1 VSGPLISPPRPAVSS
16 RQVVLVAL
24 ALVVGFVFVRL
35 VLATSVA
42 GFTVAG
48 DRFVDPALTPE
59 RLPVTHESGG
69 YDGQF
74 VYRLALEPWTQ
85 QRTDYGITLD
95 NPAYRQQRIA
105 TPALAWAVGLLPGVS
120 TVLALLLVNVAA
132 LTVAAAFA
140 VRLAVALGRHPLTG
154 LVLAVPAGMP
164 ISLGRDLT
172 EPVAWAAVLAGL
184 WYARQQRWPAT
195 AAALTV
201 AVLARETSLV
211 VVAGLVAAQLWRL
224 LCRDPRG
231 NRRALA
237 WLAVPAVTAVAWQLV
252 LLRAWGVLPVRSGGA
267 TSFAGLPVLRVLD
280 TLAAGVPGPP
290 VLTAVV
296 TAERDRRA
304 GAVRLRGRG
313 PGHPPGQRDRRR
325 GGRLGAVRPAGCG
338 GRRLDQR
345 RAVPA
350 RGQRGDRAVRPG
362 RAGRPAVAGR
372 LVGIA
377 AGRGDDLRRG
387 AGVCAAA
394 VSGDPGLTGVMAES
408 GRTELWSGRRGDD
421 SERMPEITLAAGL
434 SIRGLTKSYGPVRAV
449 AGIDLDIV
457 AGETVALLG
466 PNGAGKSTTIDMLL
480 GLARPDA
487 GAVTV
492 FGRTPRRPCGPAS
505 SARCC
510 RAAACSR
517 G

>member
-1 VSGPLISPPRPAVSS
+1 MSGPLISPPRPAVSS

-24 ALVVGFVFVRL
+24 ALVVGFVLVRL

-48 DRFVDPALTPE
+48 DRFVDPALTPD
-59 RLPVTHESGG
+59 RLPVTQESGG

-120 TVLALLLVNVAA
+120 TALALLLVNVAA

-140 VRLAVALGRHPLTG
+140 VRLAVALGRHPVAG

-211 VVAGLVAAQLWRL
+211 VVAGLAAAQLWRL
-224 LCRDPRG
+224 LSRDPRG

-252 LLRAWGVLPVRSGGA
+252 LLRAWGVLPVRSGGS

-296 TAERDRRA
+296 TAERVGVLALFGYAAVALATRRA
-304 GAVRLRGRG
+304 GATGGEAVAWALSVLMALAVAGWTSDVQFLRAANEAIGLSVLVALS
-313 PGHPPGQRDRRR
+313 DRRS
-325 GGRLGAVRPAGCG
+325 
-338 GRRLDQR
+338 
-345 RAVPA
+345 
-350 RGQRGDRAVRPG
+350 
-362 RAGRPAVAGR
+362 RAGRWA
-372 LVGIA
+372 L
-377 AGRGDDLRRG
+377 LL
-387 AGVCAAA
+387 AAA
-394 VSGDPGLTGVMAES
+394 MTCG
-408 GRTELWSGRRGDD
+408 
-421 SERMPEITLAAGL
+421 
-434 SIRGLTKSYGPVRAV
+434 
-449 AGIDLDIV
+449 
-457 AGETVALLG
+457 VALEYAL
-466 PNGAGKSTTIDMLL
+466 
-480 GLARPDA
+480 RQ
-487 GAVTV
+487 
-492 FGRTPRRPCGPAS
+492 
-505 SARCC
+505 
-510 RAAACSR
+510 
-517 G
+517 

>member
-1 VSGPLISPPRPAVSS
+1 MSGPLISPPRPAVSS

-24 ALVVGFVFVRL
+24 ALVVGFVLVRL

-48 DRFVDPALTPE
+48 DRFVDPALTPD
-59 RLPVTHESGG
+59 RLPVTQESGG

-120 TVLALLLVNVAA
+120 TALALLLVNVAA

-211 VVAGLVAAQLWRL
+211 VVAGLAAAQLWRL
-224 LCRDPRG
+224 LSGDPRG
-231 NRRALA
+231 NRGALA
-237 WLAVPAVTAVAWQLV
+237 WLAVPAVTAAAWQLV
-252 LLRAWGVLPVRSGGA
+252 LLRAWGVLPVRSGGT
-267 TSFAGLPVLRVLD
+267 TSFAGQPVLRVLD

-296 TAERDRRA
+296 TAERVGVLALFGYAAVALATRRA
-304 GAVRLRGRG
+304 GATGGEAVAWALSVLMALAVAGWTSDVQFLRAANEAIGLSVLVALS
-313 PGHPPGQRDRRR
+313 DRRS
-325 GGRLGAVRPAGCG
+325 
-338 GRRLDQR
+338 
-345 RAVPA
+345 
-350 RGQRGDRAVRPG
+350 
-362 RAGRPAVAGR
+362 RAGRWALLLAAAMTCGVA
-372 LVGIA
+372 LEYA
-377 AGRGDDLRRG
+377 LRR
-387 AGVCAAA
+387 
-394 VSGDPGLTGVMAES
+394 
-408 GRTELWSGRRGDD
+408 
-421 SERMPEITLAAGL
+421 
-434 SIRGLTKSYGPVRAV
+434 
-449 AGIDLDIV
+449 
-457 AGETVALLG
+457 
-466 PNGAGKSTTIDMLL
+466 
-480 GLARPDA
+480 
-487 GAVTV
+487 
-492 FGRTPRRPCGPAS
+492 
-505 SARCC
+505 
-510 RAAACSR
+510 
-517 G
+517 

>member
-1 VSGPLISPPRPAVSS
+1 MSGPLISPPRPAVSS

-24 ALVVGFVFVRL
+24 ALVVGFVLVRL

-48 DRFVDPALTPE
+48 DRFVDPALTPD
-59 RLPVTHESGG
+59 RLPVTQESGG

-120 TVLALLLVNVAA
+120 TALALLLVNVAA

-140 VRLAVALGRHPLTG
+140 VRLAVALGRHPVAG

-211 VVAGLVAAQLWRL
+211 VVAGLAAAQLWRL
-224 LCRDPRG
+224 LSSDPRG
-231 NRRALA
+231 NRGALA

-252 LLRAWGVLPVRSGGA
+252 LLRAWGVLPVRSGGT
-267 TSFAGLPVLRVLD
+267 TSFAGQPVLRVLD

-296 TAERDRRA
+296 TAERVGVLALFGYAAVALATRRA
-304 GAVRLRGRG
+304 GAT
-313 PGHPPGQRDRRR
+313 
-325 GGRLGAVRPAGCG
+325 GGEAVAWA
-338 GRRLDQR
+338 LSVLM
-345 RAVPA
+345 AL
-350 RGQRGDRAVRPG
+350 
-362 RAGRPAVAGR
+362 AVAGWTSDVQFLR
-372 LVGIA
+372 AANEAIGLSVLVA
-377 AGRGDDLRRG
+377 LADRRSRSGRWALLL
-387 AGVCAAA
+387 AAA
-394 VSGDPGLTGVMAES
+394 MTCG
-408 GRTELWSGRRGDD
+408 
-421 SERMPEITLAAGL
+421 
-434 SIRGLTKSYGPVRAV
+434 
-449 AGIDLDIV
+449 
-457 AGETVALLG
+457 VALEYAL
-466 PNGAGKSTTIDMLL
+466 
-480 GLARPDA
+480 RQ
-487 GAVTV
+487 
-492 FGRTPRRPCGPAS
+492 
-505 SARCC
+505 
-510 RAAACSR
+510 
-517 G
+517 

>member
-24 ALVVGFVFVRL
+24 ALVVGFVLVRL

-48 DRFVDPALTPE
+48 DRFVDPALTPD

-105 TPALAWAVGLLPGVS
+105 TPVLAWAVGLLPGVS

-224 LCRDPRG
+224 LSRDPRG

-267 TSFAGLPVLRVLD
+267 TSFAGLPVLRVLY

-296 TAERDRRA
+296 TAERIGVLALFGYAAVALVTRRA
-304 GAVRLRGRG
+304 SATGGEAVAWALSV
-313 PGHPPGQRDRRR
+313 
-325 GGRLGAVRPAGCG
+325 LLA
-338 GRRLDQR
+338 L
-345 RAVPA
+345 
-350 RGQRGDRAVRPG
+350 
-362 RAGRPAVAGR
+362 AVAGWTSDVQFLR
-372 LVGIA
+372 AANEAIGLSVLVA
-377 AGRGDDLRRG
+377 LADRRSRAGWWALLL
-387 AGVCAAA
+387 AAA
-394 VSGDPGLTGVMAES
+394 MTCG
-408 GRTELWSGRRGDD
+408 
-421 SERMPEITLAAGL
+421 
-434 SIRGLTKSYGPVRAV
+434 
-449 AGIDLDIV
+449 
-457 AGETVALLG
+457 VALEYAL
-466 PNGAGKSTTIDMLL
+466 
-480 GLARPDA
+480 RQ
-487 GAVTV
+487 
-492 FGRTPRRPCGPAS
+492 
-505 SARCC
+505 
-510 RAAACSR
+510 
-517 G
+517 

>member
-1 VSGPLISPPRPAVSS
+1 MSGPLISPPRPAVSS

-24 ALVVGFVFVRL
+24 ALVVGFVLVRL

-48 DRFVDPALTPE
+48 DRFVDPALTPD
-59 RLPVTHESGG
+59 RLPVTQESGG

-105 TPALAWAVGLLPGVS
+105 TPALAWAVGLLPGFS

-211 VVAGLVAAQLWRL
+211 VVAGLAAAQLWRL
-224 LCRDPRG
+224 LSSDPRG
-231 NRRALA
+231 NRGALA

-252 LLRAWGVLPVRSGGA
+252 LLRAWGVLPVRSGGT
-267 TSFAGLPVLRVLD
+267 TSFAGQPVLRVLD

-296 TAERDRRA
+296 TAERVGVLALFGYAAVALATRRA
-304 GAVRLRGRG
+304 GATGGEAVAWALSVLMALAVAGWTSDVQFLRAANEAIGLSVLVALS
-313 PGHPPGQRDRRR
+313 DRRS
-325 GGRLGAVRPAGCG
+325 
-338 GRRLDQR
+338 
-345 RAVPA
+345 
-350 RGQRGDRAVRPG
+350 
-362 RAGRPAVAGR
+362 RAGRWALLLAAAMTCGVA
-372 LVGIA
+372 LEYA
-377 AGRGDDLRRG
+377 LRR
-387 AGVCAAA
+387 
-394 VSGDPGLTGVMAES
+394 
-408 GRTELWSGRRGDD
+408 
-421 SERMPEITLAAGL
+421 
-434 SIRGLTKSYGPVRAV
+434 
-449 AGIDLDIV
+449 
-457 AGETVALLG
+457 
-466 PNGAGKSTTIDMLL
+466 
-480 GLARPDA
+480 
-487 GAVTV
+487 
-492 FGRTPRRPCGPAS
+492 
-505 SARCC
+505 
-510 RAAACSR
+510 
-517 G
+517 

>member
-24 ALVVGFVFVRL
+24 ALVVGFVLVRL

-48 DRFVDPALTPE
+48 DRFVDPALTPD
-59 RLPVTHESGG
+59 RLPVTQESGG

-120 TVLALLLVNVAA
+120 TALALLLVNVAA

-140 VRLAVALGRHPLTG
+140 VRLAVALGRHPVAG

-211 VVAGLVAAQLWRL
+211 VVAGLAAAQLWRL
-224 LCRDPRG
+224 LSGDPRG
-231 NRRALA
+231 NRGALA

-252 LLRAWGVLPVRSGGA
+252 LLRAWGVLPVRSGGT
-267 TSFAGLPVLRVLD
+267 TSFAGQPVLRVLD

-296 TAERDRRA
+296 TAERVGVLALFGYAAVALATRRA
-304 GAVRLRGRG
+304 GAT
-313 PGHPPGQRDRRR
+313 
-325 GGRLGAVRPAGCG
+325 GGEAVAWA
-338 GRRLDQR
+338 LSVLM
-345 RAVPA
+345 AL
-350 RGQRGDRAVRPG
+350 
-362 RAGRPAVAGR
+362 AVAGWTSDVQFLR
-372 LVGIA
+372 AANEAIGLSVLVA
-377 AGRGDDLRRG
+377 LADRRSRSGRWALLL
-387 AGVCAAA
+387 AAA
-394 VSGDPGLTGVMAES
+394 MTCG
-408 GRTELWSGRRGDD
+408 
-421 SERMPEITLAAGL
+421 
-434 SIRGLTKSYGPVRAV
+434 
-449 AGIDLDIV
+449 
-457 AGETVALLG
+457 VALEYAL
-466 PNGAGKSTTIDMLL
+466 
-480 GLARPDA
+480 RQ
-487 GAVTV
+487 
-492 FGRTPRRPCGPAS
+492 
-505 SARCC
+505 
-510 RAAACSR
+510 
-517 G
+517 

>member
-1 VSGPLISPPRPAVSS
+1 MSGPLISPPRPAVSS

-24 ALVVGFVFVRL
+24 ALVVGFVLVRL

-48 DRFVDPALTPE
+48 DRFVDPALTPD
-59 RLPVTHESGG
+59 RLPVTQESGG

-120 TVLALLLVNVAA
+120 TALALLLVNVAA

-140 VRLAVALGRHPLTG
+140 VRLAVALGRHPVAG

-211 VVAGLVAAQLWRL
+211 VVAGLAAAQLWRL
-224 LCRDPRG
+224 LSGDPRG
-231 NRRALA
+231 NRGALA

-252 LLRAWGVLPVRSGGA
+252 LLRAWGVLPVRSGGT
-267 TSFAGLPVLRVLD
+267 TSFAGQPVLRVLD

-296 TAERDRRA
+296 TAERVGVLALFGYAAVALATRRA
-304 GAVRLRGRG
+304 GTTGGEAVAWALSVLMALAVAGWTSDVQFLRAANEAIGLSVLVALS
-313 PGHPPGQRDRRR
+313 DRRS
-325 GGRLGAVRPAGCG
+325 
-338 GRRLDQR
+338 
-345 RAVPA
+345 
-350 RGQRGDRAVRPG
+350 
-362 RAGRPAVAGR
+362 RAGRWA
-372 LVGIA
+372 L
-377 AGRGDDLRRG
+377 LL
-387 AGVCAAA
+387 AAA
-394 VSGDPGLTGVMAES
+394 MTCG
-408 GRTELWSGRRGDD
+408 
-421 SERMPEITLAAGL
+421 
-434 SIRGLTKSYGPVRAV
+434 
-449 AGIDLDIV
+449 
-457 AGETVALLG
+457 VALEYAL
-466 PNGAGKSTTIDMLL
+466 
-480 GLARPDA
+480 RQ
-487 GAVTV
+487 
-492 FGRTPRRPCGPAS
+492 
-505 SARCC
+505 
-510 RAAACSR
+510 
-517 G
+517 

>member
-24 ALVVGFVFVRL
+24 ALVVGFVLVRL

-48 DRFVDPALTPE
+48 DRFVDPALTPD
-59 RLPVTHESGG
+59 RLPVTQESGG

-120 TVLALLLVNVAA
+120 TALALLLVNVAA

-140 VRLAVALGRHPLTG
+140 VRLAVALGRHPVAG

-211 VVAGLVAAQLWRL
+211 VVAGLAAAQLWRL
-224 LCRDPRG
+224 LSGDLRG
-231 NRRALA
+231 NRGALA

-252 LLRAWGVLPVRSGGA
+252 LLRAWGVLPVRSGGT
-267 TSFAGLPVLRVLD
+267 TSFAGQPVLRVLD

-296 TAERDRRA
+296 TAERVGVLALFGYAAVALATRRA
-304 GAVRLRGRG
+304 GATGGEAVAWALSVLMALAVAGWTSDVQFLRAANEAIGLSVLVALS
-313 PGHPPGQRDRRR
+313 DRRS
-325 GGRLGAVRPAGCG
+325 
-338 GRRLDQR
+338 
-345 RAVPA
+345 
-350 RGQRGDRAVRPG
+350 
-362 RAGRPAVAGR
+362 RAGRWALLLAAAMTCGVA
-372 LVGIA
+372 LEYA
-377 AGRGDDLRRG
+377 LRR
-387 AGVCAAA
+387 
-394 VSGDPGLTGVMAES
+394 
-408 GRTELWSGRRGDD
+408 
-421 SERMPEITLAAGL
+421 
-434 SIRGLTKSYGPVRAV
+434 
-449 AGIDLDIV
+449 
-457 AGETVALLG
+457 
-466 PNGAGKSTTIDMLL
+466 
-480 GLARPDA
+480 
-487 GAVTV
+487 
-492 FGRTPRRPCGPAS
+492 
-505 SARCC
+505 
-510 RAAACSR
+510 
-517 G
+517 

>member
-24 ALVVGFVFVRL
+24 ALVLGFVLVRL

-48 DRFVDPALTPE
+48 DRFVDPALTPD
-59 RLPVTHESGG
+59 RLPVTQESGG

-120 TVLALLLVNVAA
+120 TALALLLVNVAA

-140 VRLAVALGRHPLTG
+140 VRLAVALGRHPVAG

-211 VVAGLVAAQLWRL
+211 VVAGLAAAQLWRL
-224 LCRDPRG
+224 LSGDLRG
-231 NRRALA
+231 NRGALA

-252 LLRAWGVLPVRSGGA
+252 LLRAWGVLPVRSGGT
-267 TSFAGLPVLRVLD
+267 TSFAGQPVLRVLD

-296 TAERDRRA
+296 TAERVGVLALFGYAAVALATRRA
-304 GAVRLRGRG
+304 GATGGAAVAWALSVLMALAVAGWTSDVQFLRAANEAIGLSVLVALS
-313 PGHPPGQRDRRR
+313 DRRS
-325 GGRLGAVRPAGCG
+325 
-338 GRRLDQR
+338 
-345 RAVPA
+345 
-350 RGQRGDRAVRPG
+350 
-362 RAGRPAVAGR
+362 RAGRWA
-372 LVGIA
+372 L
-377 AGRGDDLRRG
+377 LL
-387 AGVCAAA
+387 AAA
-394 VSGDPGLTGVMAES
+394 MTCG
-408 GRTELWSGRRGDD
+408 
-421 SERMPEITLAAGL
+421 
-434 SIRGLTKSYGPVRAV
+434 
-449 AGIDLDIV
+449 
-457 AGETVALLG
+457 VALEYAL
-466 PNGAGKSTTIDMLL
+466 
-480 GLARPDA
+480 RQ
-487 GAVTV
+487 
-492 FGRTPRRPCGPAS
+492 
-505 SARCC
+505 
-510 RAAACSR
+510 
-517 G
+517 

>member
-24 ALVVGFVFVRL
+24 ALVVGFVLVRL

-48 DRFVDPALTPE
+48 DRFVDPALTPD
-59 RLPVTHESGG
+59 RLPVTQESGG

-120 TVLALLLVNVAA
+120 TALALLLVNVAA

-140 VRLAVALGRHPLTG
+140 VRLAVALGRHPVAG

-211 VVAGLVAAQLWRL
+211 VVAGLAAAQLWRL
-224 LCRDPRG
+224 LSGDLRG
-231 NRRALA
+231 NRGALA

-252 LLRAWGVLPVRSGGA
+252 LLRAWGVLPVRSGGT
-267 TSFAGLPVLRVLD
+267 TSFAGQPVLRVLD

-296 TAERDRRA
+296 TAERVGVLALFGYAAVALATRRA
-304 GAVRLRGRG
+304 GATGGEAVAWALSVLMALAVAGWTSDVQFLRAANEAIGLSVLVALS
-313 PGHPPGQRDRRR
+313 DRRS
-325 GGRLGAVRPAGCG
+325 
-338 GRRLDQR
+338 
-345 RAVPA
+345 
-350 RGQRGDRAVRPG
+350 
-362 RAGRPAVAGR
+362 RAGRWA
-372 LVGIA
+372 L
-377 AGRGDDLRRG
+377 LL
-387 AGVCAAA
+387 AAA
-394 VSGDPGLTGVMAES
+394 MTCG
-408 GRTELWSGRRGDD
+408 
-421 SERMPEITLAAGL
+421 
-434 SIRGLTKSYGPVRAV
+434 
-449 AGIDLDIV
+449 
-457 AGETVALLG
+457 VALEYAL
-466 PNGAGKSTTIDMLL
+466 
-480 GLARPDA
+480 RQ
-487 GAVTV
+487 
-492 FGRTPRRPCGPAS
+492 
-505 SARCC
+505 
-510 RAAACSR
+510 
-517 G
+517 

>member
-24 ALVVGFVFVRL
+24 ALVVGFVLVRL

-48 DRFVDPALTPE
+48 DRFVDPALTPD
-59 RLPVTHESGG
+59 RLPVTQESGG

-120 TVLALLLVNVAA
+120 TALALLLVNVAA

-140 VRLAVALGRHPLTG
+140 VRLAVALGRHPVAG

-211 VVAGLVAAQLWRL
+211 VVAGLAAAQLWRL
-224 LCRDPRG
+224 LSGDPRG
-231 NRRALA
+231 NRGALA

-252 LLRAWGVLPVRSGGA
+252 LLRAWGVLPVRSGGT
-267 TSFAGLPVLRVLD
+267 TSFAGQPVLRVLD

-296 TAERDRRA
+296 TAERVGVLALFGYAAVALATRRA
-304 GAVRLRGRG
+304 GATGGEAVAWALSVLMALAVAGWTSDVQFLRAANEAIGLSVLVALS
-313 PGHPPGQRDRRR
+313 DRRS
-325 GGRLGAVRPAGCG
+325 
-338 GRRLDQR
+338 
-345 RAVPA
+345 
-350 RGQRGDRAVRPG
+350 
-362 RAGRPAVAGR
+362 RAGRWALLLAAAMTCGVA
-372 LVGIA
+372 LEYA
-377 AGRGDDLRRG
+377 LRR
-387 AGVCAAA
+387 
-394 VSGDPGLTGVMAES
+394 
-408 GRTELWSGRRGDD
+408 
-421 SERMPEITLAAGL
+421 
-434 SIRGLTKSYGPVRAV
+434 
-449 AGIDLDIV
+449 
-457 AGETVALLG
+457 
-466 PNGAGKSTTIDMLL
+466 
-480 GLARPDA
+480 
-487 GAVTV
+487 
-492 FGRTPRRPCGPAS
+492 
-505 SARCC
+505 
-510 RAAACSR
+510 
-517 G
+517 

>member
-1 VSGPLISPPRPAVSS
+1 MSGPLISPPRPAVSS

-24 ALVVGFVFVRL
+24 ALVVGFVLVRL

-48 DRFVDPALTPE
+48 DRFVDPALTPD

-120 TVLALLLVNVAA
+120 TALALLLVNVAA

-140 VRLAVALGRHPLTG
+140 VRLAVALGRHPVAG

-211 VVAGLVAAQLWRL
+211 VVAGLAAAQLWRL
-224 LCRDPRG
+224 LSGDLRG
-231 NRRALA
+231 NRGALA

-252 LLRAWGVLPVRSGGA
+252 LLRAWGVLPVRSGGT
-267 TSFAGLPVLRVLD
+267 TSFAGQPVLRVLD

-296 TAERDRRA
+296 TAERVGVLALFGYAAVALATRRA
-304 GAVRLRGRG
+304 GTTGGEAVAWALSV
-313 PGHPPGQRDRRR
+313 
-325 GGRLGAVRPAGCG
+325 LMA
-338 GRRLDQR
+338 L
-345 RAVPA
+345 
-350 RGQRGDRAVRPG
+350 
-362 RAGRPAVAGR
+362 AVAGWTSDVQFLR
-372 LVGIA
+372 AANEAIGLSVLVALADRRSRSGRWALLLA
-377 AGRGDDLRRG
+377 AAMTCGVALEYALRR
-387 AGVCAAA
+387 
-394 VSGDPGLTGVMAES
+394 
-408 GRTELWSGRRGDD
+408 
-421 SERMPEITLAAGL
+421 
-434 SIRGLTKSYGPVRAV
+434 
-449 AGIDLDIV
+449 
-457 AGETVALLG
+457 
-466 PNGAGKSTTIDMLL
+466 
-480 GLARPDA
+480 
-487 GAVTV
+487 
-492 FGRTPRRPCGPAS
+492 
-505 SARCC
+505 
-510 RAAACSR
+510 
-517 G
+517 

>member
-1 VSGPLISPPRPAVSS
+1 MSGPLISPPRPAVSS
-16 RQVVLVAL
+16 RQVVLVAF
-24 ALVVGFVFVRL
+24 ALVVGFVLVRL

-48 DRFVDPALTPE
+48 DRFVDPALTPD
-59 RLPVTHESGG
+59 RLPVTQESGG

-120 TVLALLLVNVAA
+120 TALALLLVNVAA

-140 VRLAVALGRHPLTG
+140 VRLAVALGRHPVAG

-211 VVAGLVAAQLWRL
+211 VVAGLAAAQLWRL
-224 LCRDPRG
+224 LSGDPRG
-231 NRRALA
+231 NRGALA

-252 LLRAWGVLPVRSGGA
+252 LLRAWGVLPVRSGGT
-267 TSFAGLPVLRVLD
+267 TSFAGQPVLRVLD

-296 TAERDRRA
+296 TAERVGVLALFGYAAVALATRRA
-304 GAVRLRGRG
+304 GATGGEAVAWALSVLMALAVAGWTSDVQFLRAANEAIGLSVLVALS
-313 PGHPPGQRDRRR
+313 DRRS
-325 GGRLGAVRPAGCG
+325 
-338 GRRLDQR
+338 
-345 RAVPA
+345 
-350 RGQRGDRAVRPG
+350 
-362 RAGRPAVAGR
+362 RAGRWALLLAAAMTCGVA
-372 LVGIA
+372 LEYA
-377 AGRGDDLRRG
+377 LRR
-387 AGVCAAA
+387 
-394 VSGDPGLTGVMAES
+394 
-408 GRTELWSGRRGDD
+408 
-421 SERMPEITLAAGL
+421 
-434 SIRGLTKSYGPVRAV
+434 
-449 AGIDLDIV
+449 
-457 AGETVALLG
+457 
-466 PNGAGKSTTIDMLL
+466 
-480 GLARPDA
+480 
-487 GAVTV
+487 
-492 FGRTPRRPCGPAS
+492 
-505 SARCC
+505 
-510 RAAACSR
+510 
-517 G
+517 

>member
-16 RQVVLVAL
+16 RQVVLVAF
-24 ALVVGFVFVRL
+24 ALVVGFVLVRL

-48 DRFVDPALTPE
+48 DRFVDPALTPD
-59 RLPVTHESGG
+59 RLPVTAESGG

-120 TVLALLLVNVAA
+120 TALALLLVNVAA

-140 VRLAVALGRHPLTG
+140 VRLAVALGRHPVAG

-211 VVAGLVAAQLWRL
+211 VVAGLAAAQLWRL
-224 LCRDPRG
+224 LSGDPRG
-231 NRRALA
+231 NRGALA

-252 LLRAWGVLPVRSGGA
+252 LLRAWGVLPVRSGGT
-267 TSFAGLPVLRVLD
+267 TSFAGQPVLRVLD

-296 TAERDRRA
+296 TAERVGVLALFGYAAVALATRRA
-304 GAVRLRGRG
+304 GATGGEAVAWALSVLMALAVAGWTSDVQFLRAANEAIGLSVLVALS
-313 PGHPPGQRDRRR
+313 DRRS
-325 GGRLGAVRPAGCG
+325 
-338 GRRLDQR
+338 
-345 RAVPA
+345 
-350 RGQRGDRAVRPG
+350 
-362 RAGRPAVAGR
+362 RAGRWALLLAAAMTCGVA
-372 LVGIA
+372 LEYA
-377 AGRGDDLRRG
+377 LRR
-387 AGVCAAA
+387 
-394 VSGDPGLTGVMAES
+394 
-408 GRTELWSGRRGDD
+408 
-421 SERMPEITLAAGL
+421 
-434 SIRGLTKSYGPVRAV
+434 
-449 AGIDLDIV
+449 
-457 AGETVALLG
+457 
-466 PNGAGKSTTIDMLL
+466 
-480 GLARPDA
+480 
-487 GAVTV
+487 
-492 FGRTPRRPCGPAS
+492 
-505 SARCC
+505 
-510 RAAACSR
+510 
-517 G
+517 

>member
-24 ALVVGFVFVRL
+24 ALVVGFVLVRL

-48 DRFVDPALTPE
+48 DRFVDPALTPD
-59 RLPVTHESGG
+59 RLPVTQESGG

-74 VYRLALEPWTQ
+74 VYRLALQPWTQ

-120 TVLALLLVNVAA
+120 TALALLLVNVAA

-140 VRLAVALGRHPLTG
+140 VRLAVALGRQPVAG

-211 VVAGLVAAQLWRL
+211 VVAGLAAAQLWRL
-224 LCRDPRG
+224 LSGDPRG
-231 NRRALA
+231 NRGALA

-252 LLRAWGVLPVRSGGA
+252 LLRAWGVLPVRSGGT
-267 TSFAGLPVLRVLD
+267 TSFAGQPVLRVLD

-296 TAERDRRA
+296 TAERIGVLALFGYAAVALATRRA
-304 GAVRLRGRG
+304 GTTGGEAVAWALSVLMALAVAGWTSDVQFLRAANEAIGLSVLVALS
-313 PGHPPGQRDRRR
+313 DRRS
-325 GGRLGAVRPAGCG
+325 
-338 GRRLDQR
+338 
-345 RAVPA
+345 
-350 RGQRGDRAVRPG
+350 
-362 RAGRPAVAGR
+362 RAGRWA
-372 LVGIA
+372 L
-377 AGRGDDLRRG
+377 LL
-387 AGVCAAA
+387 AAA
-394 VSGDPGLTGVMAES
+394 MTCG
-408 GRTELWSGRRGDD
+408 
-421 SERMPEITLAAGL
+421 
-434 SIRGLTKSYGPVRAV
+434 
-449 AGIDLDIV
+449 
-457 AGETVALLG
+457 VALEYAL
-466 PNGAGKSTTIDMLL
+466 
-480 GLARPDA
+480 RQ
-487 GAVTV
+487 
-492 FGRTPRRPCGPAS
+492 
-505 SARCC
+505 
-510 RAAACSR
+510 
-517 G
+517 

>member
-1 VSGPLISPPRPAVSS
+1 MSGPLISPPRPAVSS

-24 ALVVGFVFVRL
+24 ALVVGFVLVRL

-48 DRFVDPALTPE
+48 DRFVDPALTPD

-201 AVLARETSLV
+201 AALARETSLV

-224 LCRDPRG
+224 LSRDPRG

-290 VLTAVV
+290 VLTVVV
-296 TAERDRRA
+296 TAERIGVLALFGYAAVALVTRRASATGGEAVAWALSVLLALAVAGWTSDVQFLRAANEAIGLSVLVALADRRS
-304 GAVRLRGRG
+304 
-313 PGHPPGQRDRRR
+313 
-325 GGRLGAVRPAGCG
+325 
-338 GRRLDQR
+338 
-345 RAVPA
+345 
-350 RGQRGDRAVRPG
+350 
-362 RAGRPAVAGR
+362 RAGRWA
-372 LVGIA
+372 L
-377 AGRGDDLRRG
+377 LL
-387 AGVCAAA
+387 AAA
-394 VSGDPGLTGVMAES
+394 MTCG
-408 GRTELWSGRRGDD
+408 
-421 SERMPEITLAAGL
+421 
-434 SIRGLTKSYGPVRAV
+434 
-449 AGIDLDIV
+449 
-457 AGETVALLG
+457 VALEYAL
-466 PNGAGKSTTIDMLL
+466 
-480 GLARPDA
+480 RQ
-487 GAVTV
+487 
-492 FGRTPRRPCGPAS
+492 
-505 SARCC
+505 
-510 RAAACSR
+510 
-517 G
+517 

>member
-1 VSGPLISPPRPAVSS
+1 MSGPLISPPRPAVSS

-24 ALVVGFVFVRL
+24 ALVVGFVLVRL

-48 DRFVDPALTPE
+48 DRFVDPALTPD
-59 RLPVTHESGG
+59 RLPVTQESGG

-74 VYRLALEPWTQ
+74 VYRLALQPWTQ

-120 TVLALLLVNVAA
+120 TALALLLVNVAA

-140 VRLAVALGRHPLTG
+140 VRLAVALGRHPVAG

-211 VVAGLVAAQLWRL
+211 VVAGLAAAQLWRL
-224 LCRDPRG
+224 LSGDPRG
-231 NRRALA
+231 NRGALA

-252 LLRAWGVLPVRSGGA
+252 LLRAWGVLPVRSGGT
-267 TSFAGLPVLRVLD
+267 TSFAGQPVLRVLD

-296 TAERDRRA
+296 TAERVGVLALFGYAAVALVTRRA
-304 GAVRLRGRG
+304 SATGGEAVAWALSV
-313 PGHPPGQRDRRR
+313 
-325 GGRLGAVRPAGCG
+325 LMA
-338 GRRLDQR
+338 L
-345 RAVPA
+345 
-350 RGQRGDRAVRPG
+350 
-362 RAGRPAVAGR
+362 AVAGWTSDVQFLR
-372 LVGIA
+372 AANEAIGLSVLVALSDRRSG
-377 AGRGDDLRRG
+377 AGRWALLL
-387 AGVCAAA
+387 AAA
-394 VSGDPGLTGVMAES
+394 MTCG
-408 GRTELWSGRRGDD
+408 
-421 SERMPEITLAAGL
+421 
-434 SIRGLTKSYGPVRAV
+434 
-449 AGIDLDIV
+449 
-457 AGETVALLG
+457 VALEYAL
-466 PNGAGKSTTIDMLL
+466 
-480 GLARPDA
+480 RQ
-487 GAVTV
+487 
-492 FGRTPRRPCGPAS
+492 
-505 SARCC
+505 
-510 RAAACSR
+510 
-517 G
+517 

>member
-1 VSGPLISPPRPAVSS
+1 MSGPLISPPRPAVSS

-24 ALVVGFVFVRL
+24 ALVVGFVLVRL

-48 DRFVDPALTPE
+48 DRFVDPALTPD
-59 RLPVTHESGG
+59 RLPVTQESGG

-74 VYRLALEPWTQ
+74 VYRLALQPWTQ

-120 TVLALLLVNVAA
+120 TALALLLVNVAA

-211 VVAGLVAAQLWRL
+211 VVAGLAAAQLWRL
-224 LCRDPRG
+224 LSRDPRG

-252 LLRAWGVLPVRSGGA
+252 LLRAWGVLPVRSGGT
-267 TSFAGLPVLRVLD
+267 TSFAGQPVLRVLD

-296 TAERDRRA
+296 TAERVGVLALFGYAAVALATRRA
-304 GAVRLRGRG
+304 GATGGEAVAWALSVLMALAVAGWTSDVQFLRAANEAIGLSVLVALS
-313 PGHPPGQRDRRR
+313 DRRS
-325 GGRLGAVRPAGCG
+325 
-338 GRRLDQR
+338 
-345 RAVPA
+345 
-350 RGQRGDRAVRPG
+350 
-362 RAGRPAVAGR
+362 RAGRWA
-372 LVGIA
+372 L
-377 AGRGDDLRRG
+377 LL
-387 AGVCAAA
+387 AAA
-394 VSGDPGLTGVMAES
+394 MTCG
-408 GRTELWSGRRGDD
+408 
-421 SERMPEITLAAGL
+421 
-434 SIRGLTKSYGPVRAV
+434 
-449 AGIDLDIV
+449 
-457 AGETVALLG
+457 VALEYAL
-466 PNGAGKSTTIDMLL
+466 
-480 GLARPDA
+480 RQ
-487 GAVTV
+487 
-492 FGRTPRRPCGPAS
+492 
-505 SARCC
+505 
-510 RAAACSR
+510 
-517 G
+517 

>member
-1 VSGPLISPPRPAVSS
+1 MSGPLISPPRPAVSS

-24 ALVVGFVFVRL
+24 ALVLGFVLVRL

-48 DRFVDPALTPE
+48 DRFVDPALTPD
-59 RLPVTHESGG
+59 RLPVTQESGG

-120 TVLALLLVNVAA
+120 TALALLLVNVAA

-140 VRLAVALGRHPLTG
+140 VRLAVALGRHPVAG

-211 VVAGLVAAQLWRL
+211 VVAGLAAAQLWRL
-224 LCRDPRG
+224 LSGDPRG
-231 NRRALA
+231 NRGALA

-252 LLRAWGVLPVRSGGA
+252 LLRAWGVLPVRSGGT
-267 TSFAGLPVLRVLD
+267 TSFAGQPVLRVLD

-296 TAERDRRA
+296 TAERVGVLALFGYAAVALATRRA
-304 GAVRLRGRG
+304 GAT
-313 PGHPPGQRDRRR
+313 
-325 GGRLGAVRPAGCG
+325 GGEAVAWA
-338 GRRLDQR
+338 LSVLM
-345 RAVPA
+345 AL
-350 RGQRGDRAVRPG
+350 
-362 RAGRPAVAGR
+362 AVAGWTSDVQFLR
-372 LVGIA
+372 AANEAIGLSVLVA
-377 AGRGDDLRRG
+377 LADRRSRSGRWALLL
-387 AGVCAAA
+387 AAA
-394 VSGDPGLTGVMAES
+394 MTCG
-408 GRTELWSGRRGDD
+408 
-421 SERMPEITLAAGL
+421 
-434 SIRGLTKSYGPVRAV
+434 
-449 AGIDLDIV
+449 
-457 AGETVALLG
+457 VALEYAL
-466 PNGAGKSTTIDMLL
+466 
-480 GLARPDA
+480 RQ
-487 GAVTV
+487 
-492 FGRTPRRPCGPAS
+492 
-505 SARCC
+505 
-510 RAAACSR
+510 
-517 G
+517 

>member
-1 VSGPLISPPRPAVSS
+1 MSGPLISPPRPAVSS

-24 ALVVGFVFVRL
+24 ALVLGFVLVRL

-48 DRFVDPALTPE
+48 DRFVDPALTPD
-59 RLPVTHESGG
+59 RLPVTQESGG

-105 TPALAWAVGLLPGVS
+105 TPVLAWAVGLLPWVS
-120 TVLALLLVNVAA
+120 TVLAVLLVNVAA

-140 VRLAVALGRHPLTG
+140 VRLAVALGRHPVAG

-211 VVAGLVAAQLWRL
+211 VVAGLAAAQLWRL
-224 LCRDPRG
+224 LSGDPRG
-231 NRRALA
+231 NRGALA

-252 LLRAWGVLPVRSGGA
+252 LLRAWGVLPVRSGGT
-267 TSFAGLPVLRVLD
+267 TSFAGQPVLRVLD

-296 TAERDRRA
+296 TAERVGVLALFGYAAVALATRRA
-304 GAVRLRGRG
+304 GATGGEAVAWALSVLMALAVAGWTSDVQFLRAANEAIGLSVLVALS
-313 PGHPPGQRDRRR
+313 DRRS
-325 GGRLGAVRPAGCG
+325 
-338 GRRLDQR
+338 
-345 RAVPA
+345 
-350 RGQRGDRAVRPG
+350 
-362 RAGRPAVAGR
+362 RAGRWA
-372 LVGIA
+372 L
-377 AGRGDDLRRG
+377 LL
-387 AGVCAAA
+387 AAA
-394 VSGDPGLTGVMAES
+394 MTCG
-408 GRTELWSGRRGDD
+408 
-421 SERMPEITLAAGL
+421 
-434 SIRGLTKSYGPVRAV
+434 
-449 AGIDLDIV
+449 
-457 AGETVALLG
+457 VALEYAL
-466 PNGAGKSTTIDMLL
+466 
-480 GLARPDA
+480 RQ
-487 GAVTV
+487 
-492 FGRTPRRPCGPAS
+492 
-505 SARCC
+505 
-510 RAAACSR
+510 
-517 G
+517 

>member
-1 VSGPLISPPRPAVSS
+1 MSGPLISPPRPAVSS

-24 ALVVGFVFVRL
+24 ALVVGFVLVRL

-48 DRFVDPALTPE
+48 DRFVDPALTPD
-59 RLPVTHESGG
+59 RLPVTQESGG

-120 TVLALLLVNVAA
+120 TALALLLVNVAA

-140 VRLAVALGRHPLTG
+140 VRLAVALGRHPVAG

-211 VVAGLVAAQLWRL
+211 VVAGLAAAQLWRL
-224 LCRDPRG
+224 LSGDPRG
-231 NRRALA
+231 NRGALA

-252 LLRAWGVLPVRSGGA
+252 LLRAWGVLPVRSGGT
-267 TSFAGLPVLRVLD
+267 TSFAGQPVLRVLD

-296 TAERDRRA
+296 TAERVGVLALFGYAAVALATRRA
-304 GAVRLRGRG
+304 GATGGEAVAWALSVLMALAVAGWTSDVQFLRAANEAIGLSVLVALS
-313 PGHPPGQRDRRR
+313 DRRS
-325 GGRLGAVRPAGCG
+325 
-338 GRRLDQR
+338 
-345 RAVPA
+345 
-350 RGQRGDRAVRPG
+350 
-362 RAGRPAVAGR
+362 RAGRWALLLAAAMTCGVA
-372 LVGIA
+372 LEYA
-377 AGRGDDLRRG
+377 LRR
-387 AGVCAAA
+387 
-394 VSGDPGLTGVMAES
+394 
-408 GRTELWSGRRGDD
+408 
-421 SERMPEITLAAGL
+421 
-434 SIRGLTKSYGPVRAV
+434 
-449 AGIDLDIV
+449 
-457 AGETVALLG
+457 
-466 PNGAGKSTTIDMLL
+466 
-480 GLARPDA
+480 
-487 GAVTV
+487 
-492 FGRTPRRPCGPAS
+492 
-505 SARCC
+505 
-510 RAAACSR
+510 
-517 G
+517 

>member
-24 ALVVGFVFVRL
+24 ALVVGFVLVRL

-48 DRFVDPALTPE
+48 DRFVDPALTPD
-59 RLPVTHESGG
+59 RLPVTQESGG

-74 VYRLALEPWTQ
+74 VYRLALEPWTH

-105 TPALAWAVGLLPGVS
+105 TPVLAWAVGLLPGFS

-140 VRLAVALGRHPLTG
+140 VRLAVALGRHPVAG

-211 VVAGLVAAQLWRL
+211 VVAGLAAAQLWRL
-224 LCRDPRG
+224 LSGDPRG
-231 NRRALA
+231 NRGALA

-252 LLRAWGVLPVRSGGA
+252 LLRAWGVLPVRSGGT
-267 TSFAGLPVLRVLD
+267 TSFAGQPVLRVLD

-296 TAERDRRA
+296 TAERVGVLALFGYAAVALATRRA
-304 GAVRLRGRG
+304 GATGGEAVAWALSVLMALAVAGWTSDVQFLRAANEAIGLSVLVALS
-313 PGHPPGQRDRRR
+313 DRRS
-325 GGRLGAVRPAGCG
+325 
-338 GRRLDQR
+338 
-345 RAVPA
+345 
-350 RGQRGDRAVRPG
+350 
-362 RAGRPAVAGR
+362 RAGRWA
-372 LVGIA
+372 L
-377 AGRGDDLRRG
+377 LL
-387 AGVCAAA
+387 AAA
-394 VSGDPGLTGVMAES
+394 MTCG
-408 GRTELWSGRRGDD
+408 
-421 SERMPEITLAAGL
+421 
-434 SIRGLTKSYGPVRAV
+434 
-449 AGIDLDIV
+449 
-457 AGETVALLG
+457 VALEYAL
-466 PNGAGKSTTIDMLL
+466 
-480 GLARPDA
+480 RQ
-487 GAVTV
+487 
-492 FGRTPRRPCGPAS
+492 
-505 SARCC
+505 
-510 RAAACSR
+510 
-517 G
+517 